1 MMYFLALRT
10 GSSGNCI
17 YIASE
22 TTKILIDIGLSY
34 KVITQEL
41 KKIGVEFSQIDA
53 ILITHAH
60 SDHIG
65 TLPIIWS
72 KHKDIPI
79 YASEQT
85 FEHSKRMSSDNRWDK
100 IRKEGYY
107 LEYPKTLIGDLSIS
121 SSPSVHDIEGAVI
134 YSVSDGVDKVSVT
147 TDTGDITSEMFDKIK
162 NSSLFFIESN
172 YSEYMLDKS
181 NRSEM
186 LKERIRNCHL
196 ENIQTLNQL
205 YYLIGDKTKAVVLG
219 HISEECNDPKTVQ
232 KNVQEIREEL
242 EPFQSIKWFLSP
254 RKETSAF
261 IRLDKDEIQ
270 ILNEGR
276 GQL

>member
-1 MMYFLALRT
+1 MYFLAIRS

-34 KVITQEL
+34 KIITQEL
-41 KKIGVEFSQIDA
+41 KKIGVDFNQIDA

-72 KHKDIPI
+72 KHKNIPI

-85 FEHSKRMSSDNRWDK
+85 FEYSNEKFSDKRWEDIRRESSN
-100 IRKEGYY
+100 
-107 LEYPKTLIGDLSIS
+107 LESTTYIGDLSIS
-121 SSPSVHDIEGAVI
+121 SSPSIHDIEGAVI
-134 YSVSDGVDKVSVT
+134 YSVSDGINMISVT

-172 YSEYMLDKS
+172 YSEYLLDKS

-219 HISEECNDPKTVQ
+219 HISEECNSPTTVQ
-232 KNVQEIREEL
+232 KNVQEIRIEL
-242 EPFQSIKWFLSP
+242 TPFQSIKWFLSP
-254 RKETSAF
+254 RKQASAF
-261 IRLDKDEIQ
+261 IKIGKDELQ
-270 ILNEGR
+270 ILDEGS

>member
-1 MMYFLALRT
+1 MMYFLAIRS

-41 KKIGVEFSQIDA
+41 TKIGVELNQIDA
-53 ILITHAH
+53 ILITHSH

-72 KHKDIPI
+72 KHKNIPI

-85 FEHSKRMSSDNRWDK
+85 FENLNKMNDTRWGN
-100 IRKEGYY
+100 IRKEGLY
-107 LEYPKTLIGDLSIS
+107 LETINPLIIGDLKIN
-121 SSPSVHDIEGAVI
+121 SSPSVHDSEGAVI
-134 YSVSDGVDKVSVT
+134 YSVSDGTNKISVT

-181 NRSEM
+181 NRSEL

-205 YYLIGDKTKAVVLG
+205 YYLIGEKTKAVVLG
-219 HISEECNDPKTVQ
+219 HLSEECNSPTTIQ
-232 KNVQEIREEL
+232 KNVYEISEEL
-242 EPFQSIKWFLSP
+242 LPFQSIKWFLSP
-254 RKETSAF
+254 RKEVSAF
-261 IRLDKDEIQ
+261 IGIDNDELQ
-270 ILNEGR
+270 ILKEGN
-276 GQL
+276 GQI

>member
-1 MMYFLALRT
+1 MYFLAIRS

-41 KKIGVEFSQIDA
+41 NKIGVKISQIDA

-72 KHKDIPI
+72 NHKNIPI

-85 FEHSKRMSSDNRWDK
+85 FEYLIKMTDKRWDK
-100 IRKEGYY
+100 IREGGYT
-107 LEYPKTLIGDLSIS
+107 LEATNPLIIGDLSIKS
-121 SSPSVHDIEGAVI
+121 SQSIHDAEGAVI
-134 YSVSDGVDKVSVT
+134 YSVSNGIEKISVT
-147 TDTGDITSEMFDKIK
+147 TDTGNITSEMFDKIE

-181 NRSEM
+181 NRSES

-219 HISEECNDPKTVQ
+219 HLSEECNNPLTIQ
-232 KNVQEIREEL
+232 KNVYEIREEL
-242 EPFQSIKWFLSP
+242 PPFQGIKWFISP
-254 RKETSAF
+254 RNKTSAF
-261 IRLDKDEIQ
+261 IRVDDDEIK
-270 ILNEGR
+270 IMNEGSE
-276 GQL
+276 L